1 MHKLFSNLV
10 LGLTFASVPAFA
22 SSMQESAQL
31 GRIHI
36 QADKVDLLSTHELKA
51 SGNVTVTGKESVIH
65 AQEAV
70 IRRRGPVIEV
80 QAQALVQSEP
90 SSRPSSE
97 FNPLSLQDAR
107 AAGGEMRLQKE
118 GYAPVRVQG
127 LSTVWWNDSNQTCI
141 TVKTSQGR
149 YSDVKKEEA
158 EVCRR
163 E

>member
-1 MHKLFSNLV
+1 MHKLFSNLL

-80 QAQALVQSEP
+80 QAQAVQSEP

-118 GYAPVRVQG
+118 GYVPVIVQG

-149 YSDVKKEEA
+149 YGDVKKEEA
-158 EVCRR
+158 EVCGR

>member
-1 MHKLFSNLV
+1 
-10 LGLTFASVPAFA
+10 
-22 SSMQESAQL
+22 
-31 GRIHI
+31 
-36 QADKVDLLSTHELKA
+36 
-51 SGNVTVTGKESVIH
+51 
-65 AQEAV
+65 
-70 IRRRGPVIEV
+70 V
-80 QAQALVQSEP
+80 QAQAVQSEP

-118 GYAPVRVQG
+118 GYVPVIVQG

>member
-1 MHKLFSNLV
+1 MHKLFSNLL

-80 QAQALVQSEP
+80 QAQTVQSEP
-90 SSRPSSE
+90 SSRSSSE

-149 YSDVKKEEA
+149 YGDVKKEEA
-158 EVCRR
+158 EVCGR

>member
-1 MHKLFSNLV
+1 

-80 QAQALVQSEP
+80 QAQAVQSEP

-118 GYAPVRVQG
+118 GYVPVIVQG

-149 YSDVKKEEA
+149 YGDVKKEEA

>member
-36 QADKVDLLSTHELKA
+36 QADKVDVLSTHELKA

-80 QAQALVQSEP
+80 QAQAVQSEP

-97 FNPLSLQDAR
+97 FNPLSLRDAR

-149 YSDVKKEEA
+149 YGDVKKEEA
-158 EVCRR
+158 EVCGR